1 MADQIPPQA
10 QGQPYQVEAET
21 LPPVVSLGEAVGL
34 ETAAQALLG
43 TKAANLVRLAET
55 GFPVPAGDVVGQPG
69 HLGPDDGVVDAE
81 LLVLDDLEVQRGR
94 VGARRVVRRG
104 GRPGPD

>member
-10 QGQPYQVEAET
+10 QAQPHQVEAET
-21 LPPVVSLGEAVGL
+21 LPPVVSLAEAVGL

-55 GFPVPAGDVVGQPG
+55 GFPCPPATS
-69 HLGPDDGVVDAE
+69 
-81 LLVLDDLEVQRGR
+81 
-94 VGARRVVRRG
+94 
-104 GRPGPD
+104 